1 MKAVSGI
8 PNPLLEASIA
18 VHGPR
23 LVFRHSGAT
32 MDPIAG
38 QFEFDFEGGGARLE
52 IVDDGAVSETQRQS
66 KINTLFFEGVRCEE
80 QGKVA
85 EAAALYEETLSL
97 GEHAPAAINLGTILY
112 NQRQFERA
120 EKFYRRATIA
130 NPDYALAFFDLG
142 NALDELQRLP
152 EAVEAYKAAI
162 RLSPG
167 YADAHYNLALAFE
180 RSNERRRALRHW
192 LAYVKLDPVG
202 PWSNHARLQVRKILD
217 REELAVVWR
226 RPRIGLTPQIAA
238 STGLPLLATRCRLY
252 LKALHR
258 DCVRVLSCGQ
268 YREQRSRLRLA
279 VRRIADGS
287 QNRNIAGKLIHRQQ
301 QESIVGERQRS
312 WPIAHADSRVDERAV
327 VDRVGRHRV
336 RAEVAHPQRG
346 IVGAHH
352 CRPWDSRPLH
362 RRRRLRSRR

>member
-1 MKAVSGI
+1 MENNGVRKNARVNRYSRQDVLRILRISSRQLSAWERAGLIVVSSDYGFQDLVQLRKLRDLRALRISVSSIRAGVRAMKAVSGI
-8 PNPLLEASIA
+8 PNPLLEASVA
-18 VHGPR
+18 LHGPR
-23 LVFRHSGAT
+23 LVFRHSGTT

-38 QFEFDFEGGGARLE
+38 QFEFDFEGSGARLE

-66 KINTLFFEGVRCEE
+66 KINALFFEGVRSEE
-80 QGKVA
+80 QGKAA
-85 EAAALYEETLSL
+85 EAVALYEEALSL

-167 YADAHYNLALAFE
+167 YADAHYNLALALE

-226 RPRIGLTPQIAA
+226 RPRIGLVP
-238 STGLPLLATRCRLY
+238 
-252 LKALHR
+252 K
-258 DCVRVLSCGQ
+258 
-268 YREQRSRLRLA
+268 
-279 VRRIADGS
+279 
-287 QNRNIAGKLIHRQQ
+287 
-301 QESIVGERQRS
+301 
-312 WPIAHADSRVDERAV
+312 
-327 VDRVGRHRV
+327 
-336 RAEVAHPQRG
+336 
-346 IVGAHH
+346 
-352 CRPWDSRPLH
+352 
-362 RRRRLRSRR
+362 

>member
-1 MKAVSGI
+1 MENNGVRKNARVNRYSRQDVLRILRISSRQLSAWERAGLIAVSSEYGFQDLVQLRKLRDLRAMRISVSSIRAGVRAMKAVSGI
-8 PNPLLEASIA
+8 PNPLLQAGVA
-18 VHGPR
+18 LRGPR

-52 IVDDGAVSETQRQS
+52 IVDDGAVSETQRQN
-66 KINTLFFEGVRCEE
+66 KINTLFFEGVRAEE

-120 EKFYRRATIA
+120 EQFYRRATIA

-167 YADAHYNLALAFE
+167 YADAHYNLALAYE

-192 LAYVKLDPVG
+192 LSYVKLDPVG

-226 RPRIGLTPQIAA
+226 RPRIGLV
-238 STGLPLLATRCRLY
+238 S
-252 LKALHR
+252 K
-258 DCVRVLSCGQ
+258 
-268 YREQRSRLRLA
+268 
-279 VRRIADGS
+279 
-287 QNRNIAGKLIHRQQ
+287 
-301 QESIVGERQRS
+301 
-312 WPIAHADSRVDERAV
+312 
-327 VDRVGRHRV
+327 
-336 RAEVAHPQRG
+336 
-346 IVGAHH
+346 
-352 CRPWDSRPLH
+352 
-362 RRRRLRSRR
+362 